1 MTEAELDEFIKEN
14 AGKTFKNCVI
24 RTESEET
31 TILANKKGEITTLKK
46 KITGAD
52 SFSAQKNGGKNA
64 GTAMN
69 ILSKSA
75 NRTKNYLIPEG
86 TPVPFLGL
94 LGIMTPEGKIISSKY
109 DKFRQINRFLEFLDD
124 ILPAVTGQI
133 KGRTLRIAD
142 FGCGKSYLTF
152 AVHYFLTEIKKID
165 AEIIGLDLKRDVIE
179 YCSRTAERLNLK
191 GLSFDTGN
199 IADYSYKNEP
209 DIVITLHAC
218 DTATDYALDYAVKH
232 GCRAILSVPC
242 CQHELNAQLDE
253 NKKTLEGR
261 KYRSSRIRTAL
272 EIRSYKGTFCVAG
285 NRCAP
290 RRISGKIR
298 LFRTNPGIHRYG
310 THAEKP
316 AYPRTEKKSVR
327 RQAELQQYRG
337 KITCRT
343 AERKAK
349 TKGTARN
356 LTSFCNSIKQTT
368 QGNQQFRPRH
378 CSFA

>member
-46 KITGAD
+46 KITGTD
-52 SFSAQKNGGKNA
+52 VFSSQKNGRKNA

-86 TPVPFLGL
+86 MPVPFLVL

-165 AEIIGLDLKRDVIE
+165 AEIIGLKTRRNRILLADG
-179 YCSRTAERLNLK
+179 RT
-191 GLSFDTGN
+191 
-199 IADYSYKNEP
+199 P
-209 DIVITLHAC
+209 
-218 DTATDYALDYAVKH
+218 
-232 GCRAILSVPC
+232 
-242 CQHELNAQLDE
+242 
-253 NKKTLEGR
+253 
-261 KYRSSRIRTAL
+261 
-272 EIRSYKGTFCVAG
+272 
-285 NRCAP
+285 
-290 RRISGKIR
+290 
-298 LFRTNPGIHRYG
+298 
-310 THAEKP
+310 
-316 AYPRTEKKSVR
+316 
-327 RQAELQQYRG
+327 
-337 KITCRT
+337 
-343 AERKAK
+343 
-349 TKGTARN
+349 
-356 LTSFCNSIKQTT
+356 
-368 QGNQQFRPRH
+368 
-378 CSFA
+378 